1 MVQRQPEDGI
11 EVEIMMGPE
20 HHQLQQPINRPNP
33 ADTNQEHGG
42 DVMDFINEIGVSD
55 NEEDDLEEP
64 LAEEP
69 LAEEDYD
76 PRLFEEQKERAQRY
90 RRS

>member
-1 MVQRQPEDGI
+1 M
-11 EVEIMMGPE
+11 
-20 HHQLQQPINRPNP
+20 
-33 ADTNQEHGG
+33 
-42 DVMDFINEIGVSD
+42 MDFINEIGVSD

-76 PRLFEEQKERAQRY
+76 PRLFEEQKERAQRC

>member
-1 MVQRQPEDGI
+1 
-11 EVEIMMGPE
+11 
-20 HHQLQQPINRPNP
+20 
-33 ADTNQEHGG
+33 
-42 DVMDFINEIGVSD
+42 MDIINEIGVSD

-69 LAEEDYD
+69 HAEEDYD

>member
-1 MVQRQPEDGI
+1 
-11 EVEIMMGPE
+11 
-20 HHQLQQPINRPNP
+20 
-33 ADTNQEHGG
+33 
-42 DVMDFINEIGVSD
+42 MDFINEIGVSD

-76 PRLFEEQKERAQRY
+76 PRLFEEKKERVQRC

>member
-1 MVQRQPEDGI
+1 
-11 EVEIMMGPE
+11 
-20 HHQLQQPINRPNP
+20 
-33 ADTNQEHGG
+33 
-42 DVMDFINEIGVSD
+42 MDIINEIGVSD

-76 PRLFEEQKERAQRY
+76 PRLFEEQEERAQRY